1 MENERTPLTKITLQR
16 ILAEFPTYD
25 WSDQELDELVSP
37 KHGVI
42 TGFQEII
49 EYVRKLTEIDLKEVE
64 PAGKLPVNIE

>member
-49 EYVRKLTEIDLKEVE
+49 ENVRKLTEIDLKEVE